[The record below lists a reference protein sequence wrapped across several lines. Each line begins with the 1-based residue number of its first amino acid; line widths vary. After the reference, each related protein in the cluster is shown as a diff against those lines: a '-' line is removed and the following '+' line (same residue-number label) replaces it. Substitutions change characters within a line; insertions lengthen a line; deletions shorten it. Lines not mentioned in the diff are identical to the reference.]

1 MSSRAQATA
10 PRSDRSGAETSR
22 GTSGASYR
30 SSSWMAAAASSTCAE
45 LRKLVDSCST
55 GAGPE
60 GAEAPNGRTRATTG
74 KSAVNRRRLPALAPR
89 QP

>member
-1 MSSRAQATA
+1 MVR
-10 PRSDRSGAETSR
+10 DLVSR

-30 SSSWMAAAASSTCAE
+30 SSVWMAAAASSTRAE
-45 LRKLVDSCST
+45 LRKLVDSWST
-55 GAGPE
+55 GAGPD
-60 GAEAPNGRTRATTG
+60 GAEVPNGAPGRPRATTG